1 MKNIYKLS
9 KKEMGELLIRFSKT
23 HYGKIQFVLSY
34 SLFCILFIILLIAL
48 FLYLKTKVY
57 YLIVFLFIHS
67 LITFITFIQGSR
79 HFYNEVR
86 YFSYNEKSSD

>member
-1 MKNIYKLS
+1 MKNIYNLNRKELS
-9 KKEMGELLIRFSKT
+9 ELLIRFSKT

-34 SLFCILFIILLIAL
+34 GLFVIMFFILILGVFLYLLTKLEVLLIAIFFISL
-48 FLYLKTKVY
+48 F
-57 YLIVFLFIHS
+57 
-67 LITFITFIQGSR
+67 TFVTFIQGSR

>member
-34 SLFCILFIILLIAL
+34 SLFCILFIILIILLFFYFKLKSFNLIIL
-48 FLYLKTKVY
+48 
-57 YLIVFLFIHS
+57 LFIHS

-86 YFSYNEKSSD
+86 YFSYNEKSSN